1 MAEHAAG
8 GRDDIFV
15 YTGGEQVV
23 PRDVTHVI
31 VDKSVKIIRREA
43 FFGRDRLVSIEMH
56 DGIEIIEE
64 WAFFNCFSLT
74 GSIKLPG
81 VRVVGRWAFT
91 RTSLTDVEFGDKL
104 ETIGKGAF
112 NNCRSLRSVKM
123 PTVRDIDTDA
133 FQCCDQLTDV

>member
-31 VDKSVKIIRREA
+31 VDKSVKIIHRSA
-43 FFGRDRLVSIEMH
+43 FFRRDRLVSIEMH

-64 WAFFNCFSLT
+64 WAFGHCTSLR

-81 VRVVGRWAFT
+81 VRVVERYAFT
-91 RTSLTDVEFGDKL
+91 RTGLTDVEFGDKL
-104 ETIGKGAF
+104 ETIGEFSSQKRQNA
-112 NNCRSLRSVKM
+112 NCQGHRHEIRFFRSIAG
-123 PTVRDIDTDA
+123 T
-133 FQCCDQLTDV
+133 F